1 MTGLSLPLTRRPGR
15 ARDNIIP
22 GFAVFGPKSIPLE
35 MEVRYGSYSV
45 DSVDGWR
52 EVRRSQITH
61 HRATEQ
67 GPQLQ
72 ILTAPVSRSAG
83 ARGYPALLPSASKSL
98 CPRPQ
103 WGCATRRAVAQRPG
117 DHIVWFRPGRERGT
131 ARRWGGPRLCDS
143 RSRVL

>member
-98 CPRPQ
+98 CRVRNEVAPLEERSLNDLEITSSDFDPVASA
-103 WGCATRRAVAQRPG
+103 GPPGGEVDRVCATVGAV
-117 DHIVWFRPGRERGT
+117 
-131 ARRWGGPRLCDS
+131 S
-143 RSRVL
+143 